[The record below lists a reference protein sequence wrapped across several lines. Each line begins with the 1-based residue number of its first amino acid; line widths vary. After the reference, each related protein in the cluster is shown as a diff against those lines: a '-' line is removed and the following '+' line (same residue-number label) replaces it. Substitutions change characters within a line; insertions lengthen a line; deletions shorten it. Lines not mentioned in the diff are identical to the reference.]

1 MKAFITAVLFLGLTI
16 LHIWLARNES
26 PLSYFTPLL
35 GALVFAAFQ
44 GDIRDWA
51 KGIYIRTG
59 ELDENGSPIKRINK
73 FKVLFIM
80 LGLWLYF
87 VSFYDRG

>member
-1 MKAFITAVLFLGLTI
+1 MKEFITGVLFLALTI
-16 LHIWLARNES
+16 LHIYLSRIES
-26 PLSYFTPLL
+26 SLSFFLPLV

-44 GDIRDWA
+44 GDIKDWA

-59 ELDENGSPIKRINK
+59 DLDENGMPVKRINK

-80 LGLWLYF
+80 MAIWLYF
-87 VSFYDRG
+87 VSFVDRG